1 MARQPIV
8 ISARTTI
15 SHAPAEWVPAPQASG
30 RTRTRLRAAIAELPP
45 DTIEA
50 IAQRVAELLEEARVP
65 RAAGSPLVD
74 AGALA
79 RQLGL
84 TRAWV
89 YEHAKELG
97 AIRLGDGPRAR
108 LRFNPELAAEALAG
122 NGAPPAVP
130 KLPESST
137 ARRPRPRRPSSGTP
151 LLPIRGRDPLGGGV
165 GRADSSRPRPVGDSP
180 SE

>member
-1 MARQPIV
+1 M
-8 ISARTTI
+8 ISTRTTI
-15 SHAPAEWVPAPQASG
+15 SQAPDPEGVPAPQAG
-30 RTRTRLRAAIAELPP
+30 ATTRTRLRAAIAELPP
-45 DTIEA
+45 ETIEA
-50 IAQRVAELLEEARVP
+50 IAQRVAELLQEAREP
-65 RAAGSPLVD
+65 RAAGSLMVD
-74 AGALA
+74 ASALA

-97 AIRLGDGPRAR
+97 AIRLGDGPKAR

-122 NGAPPAVP
+122 NGAPPARP
-130 KLPESST
+130 KLPEAST
-137 ARRPRPRRPSSGTP
+137 ARRPRRRRPSTGTP

-165 GRADSSRPRPVGDSP
+165 GQRDPPGPRPDVGSP